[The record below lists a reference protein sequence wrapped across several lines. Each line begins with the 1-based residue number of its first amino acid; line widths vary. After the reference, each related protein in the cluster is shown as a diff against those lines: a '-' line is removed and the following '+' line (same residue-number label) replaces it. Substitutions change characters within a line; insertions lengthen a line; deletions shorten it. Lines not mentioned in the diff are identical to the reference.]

1 MPGIGQRKS
10 DGHRFSDTI
19 SFAVISRFI
28 PCDKINSVLD
38 SANKNTK
45 RTRLL
50 PSHIMIYYIIALGFY
65 FESSSRE
72 VLRFLLGSFRDLLP
86 KESLISTACKSAI
99 SQARTRIGK
108 EPLITLYNEVVRPI
122 AVQNTA
128 GAYYK
133 NKLLVAMDGSSIS
146 VADTEEN
153 TLYFGKPKYGSSI
166 GLTGEAAF
174 PVMRFLSL
182 VEIGTRVAFEVVYS
196 KFSTSEYD
204 LGKMIL
210 EKVKPNMLVLADRM
224 FFTYE
229 TWKIASEKGADLL
242 WRIKKNAKL
251 DIIEKLSDGSY
262 LSRIHPSEKDKR
274 HNQNGI
280 NVRVIEYQIKGK
292 DECYRLITT
301 LLDHNEAPAL
311 ELAALYTQRWTIETV
326 YDELKNH
333 TREKRVFL
341 KSKTP
346 DLAIQ
351 EFYGLLLAHYAI
363 RGVMHEAALQAKL
376 PPSELSF
383 VHSVRVVRRKL
394 KTFSGFSPST
404 DSEIS
409 QSGDC

>member
-38 SANKNTK
+38 RVNRNTK

-72 VLRFLLGSFRDLLP
+72 VLRFLLDSFRNLLP
-86 KESLISTACKSAI
+86 EENLISTACKSAI

-108 EPLITLYNEVVRPI
+108 EPLIILYNEVVQPI
-122 AVQNTA
+122 AVQNTS

-133 NKLLVAMDGSSIS
+133 NKLLVAMDGSTLG

-166 GLTGEAAF
+166 GLKGEAAF
-174 PVMRFLSL
+174 PVMRFLAL
-182 VEIGTRVAFEVVYS
+182 VEIGTRVIFEVVYS

-210 EKVKPNMLVLADRM
+210 GKVKPNMLVLSDRM

-229 TWKIASEKGADLL
+229 TWTIALTGGADLL
-242 WRIKKNAKL
+242 WRVKKNAKL
-251 DIIEKLSDGSY
+251 DVIEKLPDGSY
-262 LSRIHPSEKDKR
+262 LSRIYPSEKEKR
-274 HNQNGI
+274 RNENGI
-280 NVRVIEYQIKGK
+280 DVRVIEYQIKGK

-301 LLDHNEAPAL
+301 MLDHNEAPAL
-311 ELAALYTQRWTIETV
+311 ELAALYVQRWTIETV

-333 TREKRVFL
+333 TREKKIFL

-376 PPSELSF
+376 PPGELSF

-394 KTFSGFSPST
+394 KAFSGFSPST
-404 DSEIS
+404 DAKIS
-409 QSGDC
+409 QTSDL